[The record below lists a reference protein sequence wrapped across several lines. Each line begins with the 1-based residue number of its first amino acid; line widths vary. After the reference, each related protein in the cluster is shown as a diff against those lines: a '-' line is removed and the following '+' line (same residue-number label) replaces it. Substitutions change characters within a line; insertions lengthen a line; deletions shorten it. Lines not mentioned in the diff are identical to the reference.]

1 MKKQIIMKIIVN
13 RHTLAFEEKKLRL
26 QFKKTY
32 LDIQK
37 ALLSFFNQEVDIKKK
52 EEIKSLIKET
62 GQNYKRYME
71 RETDQNKIP

>member
-13 RHTLAFEEKKLRL
+13 KHTLAFEEKKLRL

>member
-1 MKKQIIMKIIVN
+1 MKKQIIMKTIIN
-13 RHTLAFEEKKLRL
+13 KHTLAFEEKALRL

-71 RETDQNKIP
+71 GETDQNKTS